1 MATEFKR
8 KYFESVTGNLAEGS
22 VTPQFTVLQPTKKT
36 IIKNIHCTNV
46 SAVNEGNVSLR
57 VNKAAE
63 TGFYYIAKNSVVPLQ
78 SSFQPIEGFMVLES
92 GDALEAVTTSARTA
106 NPGETTGCL
115 DINVSYAENTFLGE
129 SSVFKHT
136 ITGQLEGDGIGIGQN
151 LVWESPT
158 DAMVKTMHITNVSSF
173 DSSIDLRILNGI
185 DNSLGYIAK
194 DTLVPTQAAYN
205 PIDSA
210 FIFESGDKL
219 EARTDGLSHTGVGNT
234 TGAMDVFISF
244 VNTNTL

>member
-22 VTPQFTVLQPTKKT
+22 VTPQFAVLQPTKKT

-46 SAVNEGNVSLR
+46 SAVNEGDVSIR
-57 VNKAAE
+57 VNKAAN
-63 TGFYYIAKNSVVPLQ
+63 TGFYYISKNSTVPLQ

-92 GDALEAVTTSARTA
+92 GDALEVATTSARTA
-106 NPGETTGCL
+106 VGGDTTGCL
-115 DINVSYAENTFLGE
+115 DVHVSYAENTFLGE

-136 ITGQLEGDGIGIGQN
+136 ITGTLASDGIGVGQN
-151 LVWESPT
+151 LVWESPK
-158 DAMVKTMHITNVSSF
+158 DAMVKTMHIANVSDY

-185 DNSLGYIAK
+185 DSSLGYIAK
-194 DTLVPTQAAYN
+194 DTLVPTQAAYT

-219 EARTDGLSHTGVGNT
+219 EARTNGLSHTGAGNT
-234 TGAMDVFISF
+234 TGAMDVFISY